1 MKIGFISMPLT
12 GHLNPMTALARRL
25 QSRGNEVVFFG
36 VPDAEPIVRAAN
48 LEFVTICEKE
58 YPPGSIAKDYGH
70 LAALRGE
77 EVVRY
82 SAHELHPRRLRATFE
97 HLPEELAGS
106 GVEALV
112 IDTIHFFVELVPMS
126 MGMPYVHIWNILHID
141 RSGAT
146 PPCFFPWPH
155 ETTPDAYARNMEGVK
170 RAGAFFA
177 PILAVARD
185 FAEKKQLQIDWGQ
198 PAATISSLAVITQ
211 TPREFDFPGAPWPSQ
226 FHYAGPFHDDGG
238 RAPIPFS
245 WEKLS
250 GRPLIYASMGTLVN
264 GLEHV
269 FRCILEAVGK
279 LPATQLVLSVG
290 NNLRVDDLGPLPSNA
305 IVVPKA
311 PQIELLKR
319 AALCITH
326 AGLNTTLEALAQGV
340 PMVGIPIGFDQP
352 GVAARIAYHGVGE
365 FVEEGDLTAKR
376 LLQLVQTVLNNPGYR
391 DKARY
396 FQKVI
401 AQTQGLDAA
410 ADLIER
416 AFDKTQPSGLSEE
429 APAFS
434 SI

>member
-1 MKIGFISMPLT
+1 
-12 GHLNPMTALARRL
+12 
-25 QSRGNEVVFFG
+25 
-36 VPDAEPIVRAAN
+36 
-48 LEFVTICEKE
+48 
-58 YPPGSIAKDYGH
+58 
-70 LAALRGE
+70 
-77 EVVRY
+77 
-82 SAHELHPRRLRATFE
+82 
-97 HLPEELAGS
+97 
-106 GVEALV
+106 
-112 IDTIHFFVELVPMS
+112 
-126 MGMPYVHIWNILHID
+126 
-141 RSGAT
+141 
-146 PPCFFPWPH
+146 
-155 ETTPDAYARNMEGVK
+155 
-170 RAGAFFA
+170 
-177 PILAVARD
+177 
-185 FAEKKQLQIDWGQ
+185 
-198 PAATISSLAVITQ
+198 
-211 TPREFDFPGAPWPSQ
+211 
-226 FHYAGPFHDDGG
+226 
-238 RAPIPFS
+238 
-245 WEKLS
+245 
-250 GRPLIYASMGTLVN
+250 MGTLVN